1 MSAGLVFSGVSVRA
15 GAAVLLDGVNCRAEA
30 GRLTGLIG
38 PNGAG
43 KSSLLKAALALVP
56 LERGAIHFNGADLPT
71 MPRRARAQLSALVEQ
86 SGLAEVHLS
95 AREVVQLGRIP
106 FQSVWQSAPSPEDDA
121 AVDAALAAVGM
132 APLAARAYQSLSG
145 GEQQRL
151 HVARALAQQPQLLLL
166 DEPTN
171 HLDIHAQFAILELL
185 RQRARA
191 GATVLLAIHDLNLAA
206 SFCDELIVL
215 SGGRMVAQGAPET
228 VLTPALL
235 RAVYGVSASVLRH
248 PASGRPLIA
257 YDGPVA
263 PGND

>member
-1 MSAGLVFSGVSVRA
+1 MSEGLVFSDVSVRA
-15 GAAVLLDGVNCRAEA
+15 GQAVLLDGVSCRAQA

-43 KSSLLKAALALVP
+43 KSSLLRAALGLVP
-56 LERGAIHFNGADLPT
+56 LAAGRIAFSGADLPA
-71 MPRRARAQLSALVEQ
+71 MPRRARAQISALVEQ
-86 SGLAEVHLS
+86 SGQAEVHLS

-121 AVDAALAAVGM
+121 AVDAALGAVGM
-132 APLAARAYQSLSG
+132 AHLATRAYQSLSG

-206 SFCDELIVL
+206 SFCDELVVL
-215 SGGRMVAQGAPET
+215 AGGRMVAQGAPES

-235 RAVYGVSASVLRH
+235 RAVYAVGASVLRH
-248 PASGRPLIA
+248 PATGRPLIA
-257 YDGPVA
+257 YDGSLPPA
-263 PGND
+263 AG